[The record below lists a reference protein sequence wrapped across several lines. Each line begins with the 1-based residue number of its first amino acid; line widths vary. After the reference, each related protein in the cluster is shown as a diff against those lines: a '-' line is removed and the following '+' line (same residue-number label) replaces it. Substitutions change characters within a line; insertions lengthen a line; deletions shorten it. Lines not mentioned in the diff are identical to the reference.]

1 MTTKISISQ
10 ITAPAA
16 NVVLSLAVQAN
27 GTIIATS
34 AAPVQSGSSG
44 DAHPFLL
51 SLL

>member
-1 MTTKISISQ
+1 MTTKISITQ

-16 NVVLSLAVQAN
+16 NVVQSLAVQAN

-34 AAPVQSGSSG
+34 AAPVQSGGG

>member
-16 NVVLSLAVQAN
+16 NVGQTLAVQTN
-27 GTIIATS
+27 GIITAT
-34 AAPVQSGSSG
+34 PVQSGG

>member
-16 NVVLSLAVQAN
+16 NVVQSLAVQAN
-27 GTIIATS
+27 GTIIGTS
-34 AAPVQSGSSG
+34 TTQSQIVGG